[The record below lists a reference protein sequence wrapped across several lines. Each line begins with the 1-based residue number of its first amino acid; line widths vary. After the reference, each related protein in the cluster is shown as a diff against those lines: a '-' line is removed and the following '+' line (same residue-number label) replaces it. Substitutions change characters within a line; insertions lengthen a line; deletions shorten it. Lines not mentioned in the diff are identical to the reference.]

1 MSAKLP
7 TPPVLLRAYTG
18 LALGEPFRLI
28 LEFDKNLDVTA
39 AALPPVSSFTV
50 VASGD
55 TLPLELVA
63 GSGDRGVRIDL
74 SYSASYYSFAQVS
87 KLP

>member
-1 MSAKLP
+1 M
-7 TPPVLLRAYTG
+7 
-18 LALGEPFRLI
+18 RLI

-55 TLPLELVA
+55 TLELESVA
-63 GSGDRGVRIDL
+63 GSGDRGVQMDL
-74 SYSASYYSFAQVS
+74 KYSDSFFFAQVS

>member
-1 MSAKLP
+1 MR
-7 TPPVLLRAYTG
+7 V
-18 LALGEPFRLI
+18 I

-55 TLPLELVA
+55 TLPLENVKA
-63 GSGDRGVRIDL
+63 SGDRGVRIDL
-74 SYSASYYSFAQVS
+74 KYSNNVYFSRR
-87 KLP
+87 